1 MAGVTPMIFGFIR
14 ASSSKVLVTWR
25 QVARVRL
32 YAFAGL
38 LVEFARCVP
47 DVCRLLRRF
56 ESFAFD
62 GVYMKKFRT
71 FHVFQDP
78 ECMYQFDD
86 VMTVAGAEVAY
97 VHTFEYVLL
106 VADKRFQRVVE
117 TDELLPALFVEP
129 TPVE

>member
-1 MAGVTPMIFGFIR
+1 M
-14 ASSSKVLVTWR
+14 VTWR

-62 GVYMKKFRT
+62 GVYMKKFK
-71 FHVFQDP
+71 DLSCLSGP
-78 ECMYQFDD
+78 ERMHQFDD

-117 TDELLPALFVEP
+117 TDELLPAVLVEP

>member
-1 MAGVTPMIFGFIR
+1 
-14 ASSSKVLVTWR
+14 
-25 QVARVRL
+25 
-32 YAFAGL
+32 
-38 LVEFARCVP
+38 
-47 DVCRLLRRF
+47 
-56 ESFAFD
+56 
-62 GVYMKKFRT
+62 MKKFRT

-78 ECMYQFDD
+78 ERMHQFDD

-117 TDELLPALFVEP
+117 TDELLPAVLVEP